1 MSFNASFGDV
11 IEDSNVIL
19 TDVNAN
25 NNNIKIVNSE
35 IPVNNLSFDGL
46 DNLNSN
52 NNDNNNNEKTEDSN
66 PIQNDIFNSI
76 PMEIENENEK
86 ILYFQNK
93 ITIEKINYF
102 TFKLIKN
109 INNRFLLKKLEVFLL
124 IKKLVIKNI

>member
-52 NNDNNNNEKTEDSN
+52 NNDK
-66 PIQNDIFNSI
+66 
-76 PMEIENENEK
+76 K
-86 ILYFQNK
+86 IM
-93 ITIEKINYF
+93 
-102 TFKLIKN
+102 
-109 INNRFLLKKLEVFLL
+109 KKLKIQIQFKMTFLIVFQWKLKMKM
-124 IKKLVIKNI
+124 KKFYIFKMK